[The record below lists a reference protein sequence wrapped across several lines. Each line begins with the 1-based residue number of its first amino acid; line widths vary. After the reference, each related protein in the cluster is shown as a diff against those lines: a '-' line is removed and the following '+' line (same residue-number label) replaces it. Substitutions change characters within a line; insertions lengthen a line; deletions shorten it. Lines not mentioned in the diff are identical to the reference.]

1 MKINQRLRWMA
12 VGGAIA
18 LVGLVSVAA
27 ATPLGLPFGGE
38 DDNTIYG
45 CYSSGGTLKVL
56 TPDQP
61 TCPKGYTPIHWNV
74 EGPQGAPGA
83 PGPQGPQGIQGIQG
97 PQGPSGAGPVYY
109 ARNEIVIYEDH
120 AEVVGLS
127 DLPAGSYIFTVT
139 ASSRLYFTEN
149 GVHVSDMSC
158 FTTLNGPGTNLRD
171 TLAVAEHHTESLT
184 LALTVP
190 EGSKFT
196 LRCSEDVTQGDD
208 ATLAVAWVLAQKVTA
223 INP

>member
-1 MKINQRLRWMA
+1 MALGQCQTPATNSQPYADTSVSQDKTTPSVLRKTWEQPA
-12 VGGAIA
+12 FEGLIRNAIR
-18 LVGLVSVAA
+18 
-27 ATPLGLPFGGE
+27 
-38 DDNTIYG
+38 
-45 CYSSGGTLKVL
+45 
-56 TPDQP
+56 
-61 TCPKGYTPIHWNV
+61 
-74 EGPQGAPGA
+74 
-83 PGPQGPQGIQGIQG
+83 
-97 PQGPSGAGPVYY
+97 Y
-109 ARNEIVIYEDH
+109 AIERC
-120 AEVVGLS
+120 EVVGLS
-127 DLPAGSYIFTVT
+127 ALPAGSYIFTVT

-149 GVHVSDMSC
+149 GAHVSDMSC
-158 FTTLNGPGTNLRD
+158 FTTLDGPGTNLRD